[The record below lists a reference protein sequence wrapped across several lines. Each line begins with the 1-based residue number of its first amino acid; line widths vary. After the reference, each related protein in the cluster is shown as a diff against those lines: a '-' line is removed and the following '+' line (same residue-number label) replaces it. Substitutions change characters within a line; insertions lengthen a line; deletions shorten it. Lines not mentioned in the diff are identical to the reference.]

1 MRDHLDSG
9 RFQSDYSIV
18 KNLQRVS
25 PADVAGSLRMDGLNQ
40 QKSSVPLFS
49 DLYELF
55 AKGIFVPVQDQA
67 GMQAFKGD

>member
-1 MRDHLDSG
+1 MWKKQEKLYRNELFLSCDGG
-9 RFQSDYSIV
+9 RCC
-18 KNLQRVS
+18 
-25 PADVAGSLRMDGLNQ
+25 GLCRNQ

>member
-1 MRDHLDSG
+1 MWKKAENYIETN
-9 RFQSDYSIV
+9 YSYPV
-18 KNLQRVS
+18 TVE
-25 PADVAGSLRMDGLNQ
+25 DVADYVGISRSHLF
-40 QKSSVPLFS
+40 PLFS

>member
-1 MRDHLDSG
+1 MHDKHIYIKVETTADRGSDCKNSDHPGWHGG
-9 RFQSDYSIV
+9 R
-18 KNLQRVS
+18 
-25 PADVAGSLRMDGLNQ
+25 NQ

-67 GMQAFKGD
+67 GMQAFIGD